1 MGENDG
7 VESAALIYTCTP
19 AQAQPQ
25 LLLADRFE
33 RKKPY
38 INLPLSHKYI
48 SALGDH
54 EAAHYTTSWE
64 RDMWHPQW
72 QVEHPH
78 VTSLAGLEK
87 NLLKFKGVWCL
98 LRAEKREDALLWQ
111 GRSPGNRVP
120 GFHSQQGNINYR
132 WEEKNHG
139 RLDLRAAASCL
150 GRRAIF
156 FAQVNLLPGLFC
168 RWT

>member
-1 MGENDG
+1 MPGREVQDIDKILSLGSTAGVFSYPSPLFGANVWTRCYLLGSQMGENDG

-54 EAAHYTTSWE
+54 EAAHYTTS
-64 RDMWHPQW
+64 
-72 QVEHPH
+72 
-78 VTSLAGLEK
+78 
-87 NLLKFKGVWCL
+87 
-98 LRAEKREDALLWQ
+98 
-111 GRSPGNRVP
+111 
-120 GFHSQQGNINYR
+120 
-132 WEEKNHG
+132 
-139 RLDLRAAASCL
+139 
-150 GRRAIF
+150 
-156 FAQVNLLPGLFC
+156 
-168 RWT
+168 